1 MSKRKTGVLPETVQE
16 SKLSEQ
22 DTRRIIERN
31 EQIHLAIAI
40 LVHGRAY
47 ATTRFP
53 HYSGFLTK
61 LRIAYNMADAE
72 SFLFFL
78 QLYFEQ
84 ARKHIP
90 QVPIKRKTDRIVEEV
105 KRLIELYGVKPVAS
119 CLLARMVG

>member
-16 SKLSEQ
+16 SKLSER

-31 EQIHLAIAI
+31 EQIHLAIAVLI
-40 LVHGRAY
+40 HGKTY

-61 LRIAYNMADAE
+61 LRIAYNTANE
-72 SFLFFL
+72 EEFLFFL
-78 QLYFEQ
+78 QHYFEQ

-90 QVPIKRKTDRIVEEV
+90 QVPIKRKTDKIVEEV
-105 KRLIELYGVKPVAS
+105 KRLIGLYGVQPVAA
-119 CLLARMVG
+119 CILARMVG